1 MAKKTKKEVVD
12 KKPTE
17 TKTIEGVKPPMENKN
32 PEDVK
37 PEEQKKDSTVK
48 AENPKNPEDVKKTG
62 LSFEEAEVF
71 LNIGELV
78 KLPEWGGFWFKN
90 LKTDKIYVYTKD
102 DVIVDTPFD
111 KYKERNDW
119 EAFTSIDPDKYLK
132 LSEFQKLLNKNS
144 FLNEVL
150 DALSNGK
157 KIGIKGSK
165 QHFKEVDGKVNKYSA
180 DGDYLGVYSF
190 EQMKDVEGL
199 FIVK

>member
-1 MAKKTKKEVVD
+1 
-12 KKPTE
+12 
-17 TKTIEGVKPPMENKN
+17 
-32 PEDVK
+32 
-37 PEEQKKDSTVK
+37 
-48 AENPKNPEDVKKTG
+48 